1 MNYIKY
7 GWLSLQISVLK
18 FLVKIETLYNNYK
31 ENSLKR
37 FVTSQVLA
45 SYNYDVEVAK
55 LLLKNN

>member
-7 GWLSLQISVLK
+7 SWLSIQISVLK

-45 SYNYDVEVAK
+45 SYNYDTEVAK
-55 LLLKNN
+55 LLIKNS